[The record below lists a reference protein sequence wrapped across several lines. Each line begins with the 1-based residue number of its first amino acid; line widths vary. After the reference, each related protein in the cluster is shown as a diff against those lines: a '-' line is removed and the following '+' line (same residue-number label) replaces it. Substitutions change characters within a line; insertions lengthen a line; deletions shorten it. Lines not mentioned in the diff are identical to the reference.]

1 MKKTEG
7 SGEGL
12 SPKKSGHIFT
22 CSEEKGIRDGGRFVE
37 KGYQE
42 WDSKDREKDVK
53 IYVSEGSGW
62 QACEM
67 NVPSDLRDQTEAA
80 G

>member
-1 MKKTEG
+1 MELALLNG
-7 SGEGL
+7 
-12 SPKKSGHIFT
+12 
-22 CSEEKGIRDGGRFVE
+22 VE
-37 KGYQE
+37 
-42 WDSKDREKDVK
+42 DMK